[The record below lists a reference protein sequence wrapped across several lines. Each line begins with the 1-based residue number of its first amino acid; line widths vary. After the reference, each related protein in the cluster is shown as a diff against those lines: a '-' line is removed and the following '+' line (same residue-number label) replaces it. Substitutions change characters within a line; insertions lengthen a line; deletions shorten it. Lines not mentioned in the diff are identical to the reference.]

1 MLLFTNW
8 NDGTLLFWDF
18 LQKEKNIS
26 SSISNLTSDTNLAV
40 LVLYKVALL
49 QLHRLTHVSRYL
61 PGDVL
66 AVLGR
71 DTSADRPGHLATSL
85 ATHGLA
91 LLLGDT
97 LAILPLQILSN
108 ITAVRTLDMR
118 NSPASR
124 CTSPPRC
131 FCSPCEVPGQE
142 KCHSHSIWKRNST
155 EPASGRSDT
164 SPRQRSYTAGTG
176 R

>member
-71 DTSADRPGHLATSL
+71 DTSADSSGHLSAPVTS
-85 ATHGLA
+85 H
-91 LLLGDT
+91 
-97 LAILPLQILSN
+97 
-108 ITAVRTLDMR
+108 
-118 NSPASR
+118 
-124 CTSPPRC
+124 
-131 FCSPCEVPGQE
+131 
-142 KCHSHSIWKRNST
+142 
-155 EPASGRSDT
+155 
-164 SPRQRSYTAGTG
+164 
-176 R
+176 